1 MRVQKRSVVA
11 LSARSRVI
19 ATLALIANCAAISSA
34 LALDSDQK
42 QIAQGLANILS
53 SAPSCGFEVDT
64 PALEAYYAKTGLDTP
79 EGLAYFNHM
88 MTVVAGSGGDKNA
101 CALAKTTAKSIGIL
115 QN

>member
-1 MRVQKRSVVA
+1 MRVLKLSVDAV
-11 LSARSRVI
+11 SQQGRVI
-19 ATLALIANCAAISSA
+19 ALALMASCAATSSA
-34 LALDSDQK
+34 MALDSDQK
-42 QIAQGLANILS
+42 QTAQGLADIIS

-88 MTVVAGSGGDKNA
+88 MTIFSGSKWDKNA
-101 CALAKTTAKSIGIL
+101 CALAKTTAKSIGVL